1 MYGIQIFKIKVSS
14 RCFLWVC
21 LRSEQVRLSEV
32 ILRYFIT
39 RSWCKHFNTR
49 SRQS

>member
-1 MYGIQIFKIKVSS
+1 MFGIQIEAFPVGASQI
-14 RCFLWVC
+14 RAG
-21 LRSEQVRLSEV
+21 QTLSEV